1 MRATALERDHRLAC
15 TQFGRAKPSRTMVVG
30 TSASSTRV
38 APEFVDPLAILIE
51 DLIAIGLVNQSLDH
65 PQHLST
71 VLVDP
76 PRLDKPAMIRS
87 PCSLAGRPS
96 ELLAG
101 RSKRSKA
108 SRRSTRS
115 RSPCFNTPVHALP

>member
-15 TQFGRAKPSRTMVVG
+15 TQFGRGQAQQNQGGRHQRLVF
-30 TSASSTRV
+30 RV
-38 APEFVDPLAILIE
+38 APEFVDPLALLIQ

-65 PQHLST
+65 PQQFSA

-76 PRLDKPAMIRS
+76 ARLGQPAMIRS

-96 ELLAG
+96 ELLVGPIEAQ
-101 RSKRSKA
+101 
-108 SRRSTRS
+108 
-115 RSPCFNTPVHALP
+115 